1 MSVYRSREHLGT
13 MRSNDTEHYRWLEFI
28 AGFLLLTAGVAS
40 AWNSYQ
46 AERWSGVQ
54 ATRYNRANALRIDA
68 ARASAEADSMREI
81 DVVAFSGWLDAY
93 AAGNKPLERFYRER
107 FPAKFRPAFN
117 KWFAAHPMKTPG
129 SAPTPFLL
137 PEYQLE
143 SEERATKL
151 EAEAVQ
157 AFSEGQVAN
166 EHSDAYVLNSVVLAL
181 VLLFAGISNQFNSP
195 IVKVALLCIAIALG
209 AVAFSRIATY
219 PVQ

>member
-1 MSVYRSREHLGT
+1 MQ
-13 MRSNDTEHYRWLEFI
+13 SNDTARNRWLEFI
-28 AGFLLLTAGVAS
+28 AGFLLLAAGVAS

-54 ATRYNRANALRIDA
+54 STHYTHANALRVDS

-93 AAGNKPLERFYRER
+93 AAGNKQLERFYRER
-107 FPAKFRPAFN
+107 FPAEFLPAFN
-117 KWFAAHPMKTPG
+117 KWFAAHPVKTPG
-129 SAPTPFLL
+129 SAPTPFVL

-143 SEERATKL
+143 SAERAAKL
-151 EAEAVQ
+151 EAEAGQ

-166 EHSDAYVLNSVVLAL
+166 EHGDAYVLNSVVLAL
-181 VLLFAGISNQFNSP
+181 VLLFAGISQQFNSP
-195 IVKVALLCIAIALG
+195 IVKVALLCIAIVLG